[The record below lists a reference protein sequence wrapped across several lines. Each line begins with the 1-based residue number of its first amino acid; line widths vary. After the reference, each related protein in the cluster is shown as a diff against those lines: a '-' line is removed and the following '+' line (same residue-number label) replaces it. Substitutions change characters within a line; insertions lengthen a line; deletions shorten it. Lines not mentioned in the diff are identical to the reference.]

1 MYIPVPQNNLTV
13 CIQDKVFH
21 KRCVQLLLLLMYV
34 QAAQEREELQVA
46 GDALDA
52 RISKAE
58 AEVAMLSNT
67 LNQMQATNT
76 AFSSS
81 LRQGDTK
88 ATLQERN
95 ALRCGSLCDLGLVVA
110 QIYKHHMVVVDSAR
124 T

>member
-1 MYIPVPQNNLTV
+1 MVA
-13 CIQDKVFH
+13 DG
-21 KRCVQLLLLLMYV
+21 V

-52 RISKAE
+52 KITTAE
-58 AEVAMLSNT
+58 AEVSMLNNT
-67 LNQMQATNT
+67 LAQMQATNV

-95 ALRCGSLCDLGLVVA
+95 ALR
-110 QIYKHHMVVVDSAR
+110 
-124 T
+124 